1 MSFISWGM
9 YPKIKNTVFEF
20 DEEETLKQIIH
31 ENDDLIPYGNGRSY
45 GDSAL
50 SSNIINVK
58 PKNYFIKFD
67 EESGLLHTQ
76 AGVLLADILE
86 SFVPR
91 GWFLKVTPGTKL
103 ITIGGAIASDVHG
116 KNHHIEGCFS
126 ECVEEFNLMLP
137 NGEIKLVKKGDELF
151 KATCGGMGLT
161 GVILDAKISLK
172 KINSQYINQTTIK
185 TKNLKETFD
194 AFEKY
199 SHLPY
204 SVAWIDCLAKDE
216 DIGKCLLMV
225 GDFADDGDLNF
236 KEKKKKTIPFNFPS
250 FALNNLSVKAFNWM
264 YYKKAP
270 NGESQQKVDIDTF
283 FYPLD
288 AINNWNRIYGKNGFT
303 QYQFILPKEKS
314 YEGLEKILGTIANSG
329 KGSFLAVLK
338 LYGKANK
345 NYLSFPMEGY
355 SLALDFKI
363 EKGLFEL
370 LDRFDEIV
378 LEYGGRIYLAKDVR
392 VSKETFEK
400 GYPNIEKFRAFRK
413 KNGMSEKFVSLQSK
427 RVGI

>member
-1 MSFISWGM
+1 MQLNSWGM
-9 YPKIKNTVFEF
+9 YPKIKHTSV
-20 DEEETLKQIIH
+20 TLDKNINQTIQ
-31 ENDDLIPYGNGRSY
+31 EDKSFIPYGNGRSY

-50 SSNIINVK
+50 AENIIYSK
-58 PKNYFIKFD
+58 PYNYFLDFD
-67 EESGLLHTQ
+67 EDLGILHCQSGVMLSEIIE
-76 AGVLLADILE
+76 A
-86 SFVPR
+86 FVPR

-103 ITIGGAIASDVHG
+103 ITIGGAIASDIHG
-116 KNHHIEGCFS
+116 KNHHVEGCFS
-126 ECVEEFNLMLP
+126 ECVQEMRVMLSD
-137 NGEIKLVKKGDELF
+137 GTIQTCQKGDELF

-185 TKNLKETFD
+185 TKNLKETFE

-204 SVAWIDCLAKDE
+204 SVAWIDCLAKGE

-250 FALNNLSVKAFNWM
+250 FALNKLSVKAFNWL

-270 NGESQQKVDIDTF
+270 DGESQQKVDIDTF

-288 AINNWNRIYGKNGFT
+288 AINNWNRIYGKGGFT

-314 YEGLEKILGTIANSG
+314 YQGLEKILGTIANSG

-338 LYGKANK
+338 LYGKANE

-363 EKGLFEL
+363 EPGLFEL
-370 LDRFDEIV
+370 LDRLDEIV
-378 LEYGGRIYLAKDVR
+378 LEYGGRIYLTKDVR

-400 GYPNIEKFRAFRK
+400 GYPEIEKFRAFRK
-413 KNGMSEKFVSLQSK
+413 ENAMSEKFASLQSK